1 MSEISAAPPDESAT
15 QVSVTSVARSHTD
28 IDNSTEHKSL
38 VPPEIDDQTKH
49 TPNNRRLANY
59 HSHSMSPVD
68 ISKLRKALVQETRGQ
83 YGTWQFMSAS
93 LTQNTENVSHTVV
106 DDRESALHV
115 LIYMA
120 LKHLR
125 HNIKTHQRLRG
136 LLAVF
141 DSYVSMDGEP
151 DVGTDDKRSMLC
163 AGGPAVQFTIP
174 AITLLIKTLA
184 KFFSPRYIEDY
195 DPRNEALELMSEE
208 DLTEHEKEKEQ
219 HCQRLAKLLDPTS
232 DFVYTTMRHWAAK
245 MPEPL
250 DNITQWVDNM
260 KGQGESLKRAGSHL
274 VSTREKIHLRYDG
287 LVSFKTGDTCSS
299 TSSD

>member
-1 MSEISAAPPDESAT
+1 
-15 QVSVTSVARSHTD
+15 
-28 IDNSTEHKSL
+28 
-38 VPPEIDDQTKH
+38 
-49 TPNNRRLANY
+49 
-59 HSHSMSPVD
+59 
-68 ISKLRKALVQETRGQ
+68 
-83 YGTWQFMSAS
+83 MSAS
-93 LTQNTENVSHTVV
+93 LTQNTETTSHTVV

-125 HNIKTHQRLRG
+125 HNIKSHQRLRG

-141 DSYVSMDGEP
+141 DSYVSKDGEP

-195 DPRNEALELMSEE
+195 DQPNETLELMSEE
-208 DLTEHEKEKEQ
+208 DLAGYEKEQ
-219 HCQRLAKLLDPTS
+219 EQHRQKLAKLLDPTS
-232 DFVYTTMRHWAAK
+232 DFVYTTMRGWAAK

-260 KGQGESLKRAGSHL
+260 KGHGGSLKRAGGHL

-287 LVSFKTGDTCSS
+287 LVSFKTGNTCSS